1 MAGERAPEG
10 PCVPGQKA
18 RCCDLLKD
26 FKSPVT
32 LYEKCALET

>member
-10 PCVPGQKA
+10 PGVPGQKA